1 MKVSIIIP
9 CYNAKDTIKR
19 CLDSVLNQTYK
30 DIEIILI
37 NDASTDK
44 TLDIL
49 NEYKN
54 LYKKLIII
62 NHEENKGI
70 SYSRNEGIKKAS
82 GELISFIDSDDYMNS
97 NMIEV
102 MVNKLREDS
111 SDLVICNY
119 NKYVSNSMFGNEYKF
134 TNGLVNFKSSPNLI
148 LDINL
153 SPWNKLYKKSLL
165 KNNYFPEGLKYEDAI
180 VVVKALKN
188 AQNISIINEKL
199 YNYVVHSN
207 SETTIVDEKVYDI
220 LMISELIYKELC
232 NYIDHEYLEAFMIRN
247 LFRYTI
253 QQKNQIN
260 KKVKY
265 DFVNKVFDFLNNKF
279 PKWRKN
285 KIYNKRNFFK
295 KVIEK
300 NKILTKIYITF

>member
-1 MKVSIIIP
+1 MKISIIIP

-253 QQKNQIN
+253 QQKNQIS